1 MNSEIPYNPESENS
15 ENSETTIFESSKS
28 SDTPQDTPQDD
39 GWSSE
44 SSDQRSP
51 GGDFPSSQNLGEAQ
65 SPITSESEI
74 LDNTENN
81 SEDLAELELPESGN
95 LEETLEELL
104 ASRPESNSEN
114 NLENNSANISENKN
128 SDLLD
133 EQPNSAAQEST
144 PETELFV
151 DSWLD
156 ESVPSQGEHSA
167 NSDPK
172 DEINQL
178 EQQKVQLQ
186 SEISALKAY
195 KEQLLLHQLREAQEN
210 MGRMIEEGTQE
221 LRERKTAL
229 RIEIEKLERRQERL
243 NQEMR
248 SNFAGSSK
256 ELAIRVQGFKE
267 YLVGS
272 LQDLATAAE
281 KLELVRTGEATPR
294 NRERVRNSEDPRRGI
309 REGRDRDRID
319 TTRNPNRNSRSN
331 EPGRGDRP
339 SGMLRDRNDRT
350 ERSERPAPGQFSEPT
365 FADQSRRIRQLLDK
379 YCNSPDYYGA
389 PWQLRRTFDQSQ
401 ARKVQDW
408 FFSQGG
414 RGAIDSTGSRLQ
426 NILVASATISILHNL
441 YRDRTQVLVLTDTPE
456 NLGEWRKGLEDC
468 LGISRRDFGTNS
480 GVVLFD
486 SPDILVQRAE
496 RLLADKLLPIII
508 IDETEE
514 QLNLSVLKFPIWLA
528 FASNNRSKSSNYLY

>member
-15 ENSETTIFESSKS
+15 ETTIFESSTS
-28 SDTPQDTPQDD
+28 SGAPQDTPQDEQFLVETAD
-39 GWSSE
+39 EIKDDMRLSE
-44 SSDQRSP
+44 SSEQRSR
-51 GGDFPSSQNLGEAQ
+51 NVGEAP
-65 SPITSESEI
+65 SPITSESEPVG
-74 LDNTENN
+74 NK
-81 SEDLAELELPESGN
+81 EDSLEKLPELELLDSGN

-104 ASRPESNSEN
+104 ASNPESNSKDIS
-114 NLENNSANISENKN
+114 ENNSENN
-128 SDLLD
+128 SVNSNNDLL
-133 EQPNSAAQEST
+133 EEEPNSAAEESAQKA
-144 PETELFV
+144 ELFV

-156 ESVPSQGEHSA
+156 ESVPSQAENVA
-167 NSDPK
+167 KLDPK
-172 DEINQL
+172 DEIHQL
-178 EQQKVQLQ
+178 EQQKAQLQ
-186 SEISALKAY
+186 EEITALKAD

-281 KLELVRTGEATPR
+281 KLELVRTGEPTPR
-294 NRERVRNSEDPRRGI
+294 NRERVRNSEDPRRGTREGRDV
-309 REGRDRDRID
+309 REGRDRDRI
-319 TTRNPNRNSRSN
+319 RSQNRNSRSN
-331 EPGRGDRP
+331 VPARGDNP
-339 SGMLRDRNDRT
+339 SGTLRDR
-350 ERSERPAPGQFSEPT
+350 SAPGQFSEPT

-379 YCNSPDYYGA
+379 YCNSPDYYGS

-401 ARKVQDW
+401 AKKVQDW

-426 NILVASATISILHNL
+426 NILVASATISILHDL
-441 YRDRTQVLVLTDTPE
+441 YRDRTQILVLTDTPE

-468 LGISRRDFGTNS
+468 LGISRRDFGTNR
-480 GVVLFD
+480 GVVMFD

-528 FASNNRSKSSNYLY
+528 FASSNRSKSSNYLY

>member
-15 ENSETTIFESSKS
+15 KNSKTKIFESSTS
-28 SDTPQDTPQDD
+28 SDTSQDEQFLAETADEIKDD
-39 GWSSE
+39 QWSLE

-51 GGDFPSSQNLGEAQ
+51 GVGSASSQNVEEAE
-65 SPITSESEI
+65 SPVTSESEPI
-74 LDNTENN
+74 TNKENTL
-81 SEDLAELELPESGN
+81 EDLAKLESPDLGT
-95 LEETLEELL
+95 LEETLDELL
-104 ASRPESNSEN
+104 ASSPESNSEN
-114 NLENNSANISENKN
+114 NLENKN

-133 EQPNSAAQEST
+133 AQLNSAAKESA
-144 PETELFV
+144 PKAELFV

-156 ESVPSQGEHSA
+156 ESVPFQEEKVVNLA
-167 NSDPK
+167 PK
-172 DEINQL
+172 DEIQQL
-178 EQQKVQLQ
+178 EQQKAQLQ
-186 SEISALKAY
+186 SEIAALKAD
-195 KEQLLLHQLREAQEN
+195 KEQLLLHHMREAREN
-210 MGRMIEEGTQE
+210 MSRMIEEGTQE

-281 KLELVRTGEATPR
+281 KLELVRTGEPTPR
-294 NRERVRNSEDPRRGI
+294 NRERVRNSEDPRRGTREGRES
-309 REGRDRDRID
+309 REGRDRDR
-319 TTRNPNRNSRSN
+319 TRSQNRNSRSN
-331 EPGRGDRP
+331 EPTRGDYA
-339 SGMLRDRNDRT
+339 SGTLRDR
-350 ERSERPAPGQFSEPT
+350 SERAAPGQFSEPT

-379 YCNSPDYYGA
+379 YCNSPDYYGS

-426 NILVASATISILHNL
+426 NILVASATISILHHL

-528 FASNNRSKSSNYLY
+528 FASSNRSKSSNYLY